1 MKIGELSRRTG
12 VPTRM
17 LRYYEEQDLLHPGR
31 ADNGYRRYPESAV
44 YRVQQI
50 RGLLDS
56 GLTTE
61 IIRRILP
68 FLNEPD
74 EIHLHPQCLTPELAE
89 LLEAEA
95 SRIQQRIDCL
105 SRNRD
110 AIRAYLAAVRS
121 AGLYNVDS
129 EN

>member
-1 MKIGELSRRTG
+1 MRIGELSRRTG
-12 VPTRM
+12 VPARL
-17 LRYYEEQDLLHPGR
+17 LRYYEEQELLQPER
-31 ADNGYRRYPESAV
+31 DSNGYRSYAAADV

-68 FLNEPD
+68 FLD
-74 EIHLHPQCLTPELAE
+74 CGIHLPAQCLTAE
-89 LLEAEA
+89 TADLLEREAE
-95 SRIQQRIDCL
+95 RLGQRIDCL

-110 AIRAYLAAVRS
+110 AILGYLAAVRS
-121 AGLYNVDS
+121 PAPAPQP
-129 EN
+129 